1 MVIKSSASLRRKMLL
16 GVSVVAMT
24 AVTSAAGAQEA
35 ADATDEVVVTGIRS
49 SLERAMDVKR
59 DAKGVVESITA
70 EDMGKF
76 PDSNLAESLQRVSGV
91 SIDRSN
97 SSGEGQY
104 VTVRGFGADYN
115 LVTYNDRMM
124 PVSTLGNFAS
134 APATRSFDFGNLAP
148 EAVSRVDIYKTGK
161 AHTASGGVG
170 STININTTRPLD
182 MPVLRRR

>member
-1 MVIKSSASLRRKMLL
+1 M
-16 GVSVVAMT
+16 
-24 AVTSAAGAQEA
+24 
-35 ADATDEVVVTGIRS
+35 
-49 SLERAMDVKR
+49 
-59 DAKGVVESITA
+59 
-70 EDMGKF
+70 
-76 PDSNLAESLQRVSGV
+76 
-91 SIDRSN
+91 
-97 SSGEGQY
+97 
-104 VTVRGFGADYN
+104 TVRGFGADYN

-182 MPVLRRR
+182 MPGLNATVGYKLIQDDSQDSGSNSEVSALVYNTWMDGKVGVSISAVSNNLSHTVGSFRHGWTAFEPYGDFNLPMNDEIGFVNTSPMVKAGGRDARQQPSSRWFYCR